1 MLKRLNDTIKR
12 HLSDNIISYAVI
24 MFFFI
29 LGISL
34 GALTVSNI
42 NIDTRSDVKAYI
54 DGFVSISQTDTI
66 HSAAILK
73 QSIKLNLLTSAALF
87 LAGLTYVG
95 IILVPLIAGF
105 RGFCIGFTIA
115 FLADSLGKG
124 GFLLALVSVLPQ
136 NLIYLPV
143 LIIFCVCSISLAF
156 MVLKCKLNHKSNELH
171 KYLSSFAMT
180 ALFLFLIMLGGS
192 LIESYIAPGL
202 VKLVAPY
209 IL

>member
-66 HSAAILK
+66 HSTAILK
-73 QSIKLNLLTSAALF
+73 QSIKLNLLTSGALF
-87 LAGLTYVG
+87 LAGLTYAG

-143 LIIFCVCSISLAF
+143 LIIFCVCSISLSF
-156 MVLKCKLNHKSNELH
+156 MVLRCKLNHKSNELRN
-171 KYLSSFAMT
+171 YLTSFAMT
-180 ALFLFLIMLGGS
+180 ALLLFLIMLGGS
-192 LIESYIAPGL
+192 LIESYIAPAL

-209 IL
+209 II

>member
-1 MLKRLNDTIKR
+1 MLKRLNETIRR
-12 HLSDNIISYAVI
+12 HLSDNMISYAVI

-42 NIDTRSDVKAYI
+42 NIDIKSNVKAYI
-54 DGFVSISQTDTI
+54 DGFVSISQTEPI
-66 HSAAILK
+66 HSVEILK
-73 QSIKLNLLTSAALF
+73 QSIKLNLFTTAALF
-87 LAGLTYVG
+87 LAGLTYAG
-95 IILVPLIAGF
+95 IILIPLIAGF
-105 RGFCIGFTIA
+105 RGFCVGFTIA

-143 LIIFCVCSISLAF
+143 LIVFCVCSISLAF
-156 MVLKCKLNHKSNELH
+156 MVLKSKLNHKSSELQN
-171 KYLSSFAMT
+171 YLASFAMT
-180 ALFLFLIMLGGS
+180 ALFLFFITMGGS
-192 LIESYIAPGL
+192 ILEAYMAPVL

>member
-1 MLKRLNDTIKR
+1 MLKRLNETIRR

-42 NIDTRSDVKAYI
+42 NIDIKSDVKAYI
-54 DGFVSISQTDTI
+54 DGFVSISQTDSI
-66 HSAAILK
+66 HSVEILK
-73 QSIKLNLLTSAALF
+73 QSIKLNLLTAAALF
-87 LAGLTYVG
+87 LAGLTYAG

-105 RGFCIGFTIA
+105 RGFCVGFTIA

-143 LIIFCVCSISLAF
+143 LIVFCVCSISLAF
-156 MVLKCKLNHKSNELH
+156 MVLKSKLNHKSSELH
-171 KYLSSFAMT
+171 NYFTSFAIT
-180 ALFLFLIMLGGS
+180 ALFLFLITMGGS
-192 LIESYIAPGL
+192 ILESYMAPML
-202 VKLVAPY
+202 VKLIAPY
-209 IL
+209 IV